1 MEFDGDLKYIF
12 TKLVFVKNK
21 IHKSGS
27 FESEPEP

>member
-1 MEFDGDLKYIF
+1 MEFGGDLKYVF

-21 IHKSGS
+21 IDESGS